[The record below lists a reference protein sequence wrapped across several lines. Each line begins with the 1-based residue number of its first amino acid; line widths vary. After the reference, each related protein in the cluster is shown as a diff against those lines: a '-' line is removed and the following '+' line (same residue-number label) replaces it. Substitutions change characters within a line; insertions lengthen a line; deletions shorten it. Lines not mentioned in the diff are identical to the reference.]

1 MPLSRTLIV
10 APCIVGLLAFAA
22 ATEAQKGKKGKTARS
37 HVVKTPKGNQLAVPV
52 TVNYTLEGAN
62 LDRSRLITRVAVA
75 AKLPGG
81 GVLRAVERRNVPGK
95 ARVEV
100 EHHPFFSVSQT
111 RVLLKALKGRPA
123 VKVTVSSSLRADL
136 NGDGRID
143 ARSSRQSSQVL
154 ASPTP
159 ARPAA
164 TPGNQSGDDP
174 CGVLK
179 LTPATCTNVTGRAFT
194 ARHLWDSA
202 SVNIACPRAY
212 PFSARSA
219 STKTGSKRYTQT
231 VGSAG
236 ASGGVT
242 QVTIVDDNVRGHPVT
257 YTPTA
262 ACTTTR

>member
-1 MPLSRTLIV
+1 LPLSRTLIV

-22 ATEAQKGKKGKTARS
+22 ATEAQKGKTARS
-37 HVVKTPKGNQLAVPV
+37 HLVKTPRGNQLAVPV
-52 TVNYTLEGAN
+52 TVNYTLEGGN

-81 GVLRAVERRNVPGK
+81 RVLRAVERRNVPGK

-111 RVLLKALKGRPA
+111 RVLLKALAGRRA
-123 VKVTVSSSLRADL
+123 VKATVSSSLRADL
-136 NGDGRID
+136 NGDGKTD

-164 TPGNQSGDDP
+164 PGKNQRGDDP

-202 SVNIACPRAY
+202 SVNITCPRTF

-219 STKTGSKRYTQT
+219 STKTGSRRYTQT
-231 VGSAG
+231 VGSVG
-236 ASGGVT
+236 AAGGVT
-242 QVTIVDDNVRGHPVT
+242 EVTIVDDNVRGHPVT